1 MILRTLAV
9 EGWRCFANRVEVGPL
24 GDGLNVLHGPNG
36 SGKSTLMGVL
46 IRGLFD
52 NHAGTSQAIKSLRPW
67 GRDLSPTVN
76 IVFEHGGE
84 TYSLTKRFLHS
95 PCSEL
100 ARQESGRMVRLAEGQ
115 EANQRL
121 REMLAGEA
129 PSRGETGLQ
138 HWGFAQVLWAPQKG
152 IALEQLSPGMTGAIQ
167 RALGSTLSGG
177 GAIEQRVADRFH
189 AIYTP
194 GGRLLGGANAP
205 PLVALEARLKEANQR
220 RDTLVAQVQQYEE
233 ASRRAEDFRNR
244 RDQAVRDG
252 QQRERDLET
261 ARRRA
266 QHYREMQAACDKHR
280 ADAAAAE
287 AQHSELQ
294 RRIDG
299 IQATRQELAEAE
311 KDLARA
317 DEDLPTL
324 RRQTESY
331 SLQTENARANLDR
344 IRARRPD
351 VDAAE
356 ERANRAAR
364 FVEQHRRLAETED
377 LLQRIDAAERREAE
391 TRAQRLAVCAPSAE
405 ALRAIRAAFGARD
418 QAQTQLDAALI
429 TVRIVAEQPL
439 DLEVLSAEQVGNQ
452 PVAPG
457 QLHQIQGSPEV
468 AFRVPGVGTFRAT
481 GPGGSVD
488 ELRKRIAAAT
498 RKIEEL
504 TKEFGSSDLEAL
516 QSLHARAVALDAAW
530 GEAKAALAALLGGK
544 TPDDMRKQRSAIV
557 AVVEGLLGQEP
568 AWAETVPDADG
579 LRAEAARVRSLF
591 VRDVEQAEVVLGQA
605 QTAFN
610 LASKNQAIHEAN
622 VRQLQQ
628 RVASIRQRLDTL
640 TADGKDDA
648 QREAELRRLAMGWQA
663 AQAHFEQKNRDLREL
678 GGDPARE
685 VQILEEQVRHL
696 QKSVLD
702 LEAQFHNEQGRL
714 QTLANEAPYSA
725 LAEVEESIQEL
736 QAGAARESLKYDA
749 IRLLHQRIQ
758 EHRKSINQEVL
769 RPVTQ
774 RATGTLERI
783 AGSRLGAVQF
793 GADFLPTA
801 VTPAAAAEEITI
813 DELCGGEQ
821 EQVYFAV
828 RLALADVLFKNER
841 QLVVLDDALTFTDSG
856 RLARV
861 LGILE
866 EAAARFQILVLT
878 CHPEKYVGL
887 ANASFFDLQQL
898 LTRS

>member
-1 MILRTLAV
+1 MILRSLTV

-24 GDGLNVLHGPNG
+24 GDGLNVLHGPNS
-36 SGKSTLMGVL
+36 SGKSTLMGAL

-52 NHAGTSQAIKSLRPW
+52 NHAGVSQAIKSLRPW

-76 IVFEHGGE
+76 IVFEHQGE

-95 PCSEL
+95 ACSEL
-100 ARQESGRMVRLAEGQ
+100 SRQENGRLVRLAEGQ

-121 REMLAGEA
+121 RDMLAGEA

-205 PLVALEARLKEANQR
+205 PLVALEARLKEAKQR
-220 RDTLVAQVQQYEE
+220 RDALAAKVQQYEE

-261 ARRRA
+261 SRRRA
-266 QHYREMQAACDKHR
+266 QHYRQMQADCDKHR
-280 ADAAAAE
+280 ADATAAE

-294 RRIDG
+294 GRIDG
-299 IQATRQELAEAE
+299 IKATRQELAEAE
-311 KDLARA
+311 TRLARA
-317 DEDLPTL
+317 DEDLPAI

-331 SLQTENARANLDR
+331 RLQEENARAHLDR
-344 IRARRPD
+344 VRAGRPQ

-356 ERANRAAR
+356 ERANQAAR
-364 FVEQHRRLAETED
+364 FVEHHRRLAETED

-391 TRAQRLAVCAPSAE
+391 ARARRLAVAAPSAE
-405 ALRAIRAAFGARD
+405 TLRAVGNAVSARD

-429 TVRIVAEQPL
+429 TVRIVAEQEL
-439 DLEVLSAEQVGNQ
+439 NLEVLSAEQVGNQ

-457 QLHQIQGSPEV
+457 QVHQIQGSPEV

-481 GPGGSVD
+481 GPGGSVE
-488 ELRKRIAAAT
+488 ELRKRIADAT
-498 RKIEEL
+498 RKIADL
-504 TKEFGSSDLEAL
+504 TEEFGVSDVDAL
-516 QSLHARAVALDAAW
+516 QALHARAAALDAEW
-530 GEAKAALAALLGGK
+530 REAKAALAALLGAK
-544 TPDDMRKQRSAIV
+544 TSDEVRQQRTAV
-557 AVVEGLLGQEP
+557 AAVLEGILRQEP
-568 AWAETVPDADG
+568 AWVETVPDADG
-579 LRAEAARVRSLF
+579 LRVEAAQIRVQF
-591 VRDVEQAEVVLGQA
+591 VKNVEQAETAHGQA
-605 QTAFN
+605 AKALN
-610 LASKNQAIHEAN
+610 LASQNQAVHEAN
-622 VRQLQQ
+622 VRQFQQ
-628 RVASIRQRLDTL
+628 QMTGVRQRLDAL
-640 TADGKDDA
+640 AADGKDDP
-648 QREAELRRLAMGWQA
+648 QREAELRRLAMAWQA
-663 AQAHFEQKNRDLREL
+663 AQANFEEKNRDLRDL

-685 VQILEEQVRHL
+685 VRILEEQVHHL

-702 LEAQFHNEQGRL
+702 LEAQFHGEQGRL
-714 QTLANEAPYSA
+714 QTLANEAPYTA

-736 QAGAARESLKYDA
+736 EASAARESLKYDA
-749 IRLLHQRIQ
+749 IRLLHERIQ

-769 RPVTQ
+769 RPVMQ

-783 AGSRLGAVQF
+783 AGSRLGRVQF

-801 VTPAAAAEEITI
+801 VTPAAAGEEITI

-821 EQVYFAV
+821 EQIYFAV
-828 RLALADVLFKNER
+828 RLALADVLFKSER
-841 QLVVLDDALTFTDSG
+841 QLVVLDDALTYTDSG

-887 ANASFFDLQQL
+887 ADASFFDLQQL
-898 LTRS
+898 CER